1 MKPSP
6 NPLQD
11 ASRREAAAI
20 VATRVLALFQR
31 LPMLCGFALRRD
43 LQVTEVSVC
52 TWPGQ
57 TAGEDLYEELM
68 QTLADL
74 AEERADALQLMCGRT
89 FARAFHSWR
98 AGT

>member
-31 LPMLCGFALRRD
+31 LPMPCGFVPRHELE
-43 LQVTEVSVC
+43 VTEVSVC
-52 TWPGQ
+52 TWPGH
-57 TAGEDLYEELM
+57 
-68 QTLADL
+68 
-74 AEERADALQLMCGRT
+74 
-89 FARAFHSWR
+89 FARAFH
-98 AGT
+98 